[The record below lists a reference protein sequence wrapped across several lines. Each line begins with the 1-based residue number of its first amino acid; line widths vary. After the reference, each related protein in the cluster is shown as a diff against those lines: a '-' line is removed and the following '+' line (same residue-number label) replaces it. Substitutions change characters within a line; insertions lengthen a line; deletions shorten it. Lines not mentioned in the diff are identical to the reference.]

1 LFFLRLRYLYFS
13 FDKNIYADHFPVM
26 KIRKSFFLLFSIA
39 AIIIFLSEC
48 IHSGKINDDPRG
60 NLYAGSQSCRQCHQ
74 AIFDSFISSSHYNT
88 TRASLAKNVLGSFDH
103 GRNTFIYNPDTR
115 IVMERRD
122 SGLYQVLYVNGK
134 EKEIHRFDV
143 TFGLKHAQTF
153 LTWEGARTFEL
164 PVSYYV
170 SVDAWGSSPGGG
182 YTSNEAYFK
191 RAIGINCYECHSSFI
206 AEQIAMTP
214 DKGIQKTLDRNTLVM
229 GIDCERC
236 HGPALN
242 HVNYHMAYPEAK
254 EAEYV
259 ITSQSLSRQQKSDA
273 CAVCHAGN
281 DRQKDISPF
290 RFKMGD
296 TLANYFA
303 PFGQRVKP
311 ESGYDVHG
319 NQYGLLS
326 ESKCFLKSQ
335 TLTCVTCHD
344 PHADAGNDLTVYS
357 KKCQSCHNNPD
368 HSSLAAGA
376 TTASFYKSNCID
388 CHMPEQPS
396 RVISFQIAG
405 SNATSSYLLRTH
417 RIAIY
422 SDKKGKILEN

>member
-1 LFFLRLRYLYFS
+1 
-13 FDKNIYADHFPVM
+13 M
-26 KIRKSFFLLFSIA
+26 KISKSFFLLL
-39 AIIIFLSEC
+39 AIGGMIIFLSQC
-48 IHSGKINDDPRG
+48 INSGIKSDDPRG
-60 NLYAGSQSCRQCHQ
+60 NVYAGSQSCRQCHQ
-74 AIFDSFISSSHYNT
+74 AIYDSFITSSHYHT
-88 TRASLAKNVLGSFDH
+88 TRPSLPENVLGSFDE
-103 GRNTFIYNPDTR
+103 GRNTFVYNTSTK
-115 IVMERRD
+115 IVMEHRD
-122 SGLYQVLYVNGK
+122 SGLFQVLYVDGK
-134 EKEIHRFDV
+134 EKEIHRFDI

-153 LTWEGARTFEL
+153 LTWEGSQSFEL
-164 PVSYYV
+164 PVSYYA
-170 SVDAWGSSPGGG
+170 SVNAWGSSPGEG

-206 AEQIAMTP
+206 DQEITMTP
-214 DKGIQKTLDRNTLVM
+214 SGIQKTLNRSTLVM

-236 HGPALN
+236 HGPAIN
-242 HVNYHMAYPEAK
+242 HVNYHLTYPDEKEAK
-254 EAEYV
+254 YLAA
-259 ITSQSLSRQQKSDA
+259 SPSLSRQQKLDA

-303 PFGQRVKP
+303 PFSRAIKP
-311 ESGYDVHG
+311 DAGYDVHG

-344 PHADAGNDLTVYS
+344 PHLDAGNNLSVYS
-357 KKCQSCHNNPD
+357 KKCQSCHASPD
-368 HSSLAAGA
+368 HSSLNMDAAVA
-376 TTASFYKSNCID
+376 NSIKSNCID

-396 RVISFQIAG
+396 RAISFQLAG
-405 SNATSSYLLRTH
+405 STETSSYLLRTH

-422 SDKKGKILEN
+422 NDKKAGK